1 VAIDKNGT
9 RLPTFSATA
18 NSNGYSAL
26 EDWECTLGCVVA
38 FGIEGTG
45 SYGAGLSR
53 HLLVHGHTG
62 GFDHL
67 MIGSVNLAFLGSLLL
82 ESIPVIVLGSLLSRQ
97 IRDD

>member
-1 VAIDKNGT
+1 MPKRASPDIYDAIN
-9 RLPTFSATA
+9 A
-18 NSNGYSAL
+18 
-26 EDWECTLGCVVA
+26 
-38 FGIEGTG
+38 I
-45 SYGAGLSR
+45 
-53 HLLVHGHTG
+53 LLKRIG